1 MSKYNT
7 LWAYIHECGKLHL
20 TLTFDE
26 IGQIAGVPLDHTFL
40 KYKKELCSYGY
51 EVVKIS
57 VKTQT
62 VLFVKRKVDY
72 ERKNNGNVL
81 GEGTS
86 NIMVETASGNLKI
99 Q

>member
-7 LWAYIHECGKLHL
+7 LWAYIYESGKSQI

-26 IGQIAGVPLDHTFL
+26 ISQIAGVPMDHSFL

-57 VKTQT
+57 MKSQA
-62 VLFVKRKVDY
+62 VLFAKRK
-72 ERKNNGNVL
+72 EL
-81 GEGTS
+81 
-86 NIMVETASGNLKI
+86 